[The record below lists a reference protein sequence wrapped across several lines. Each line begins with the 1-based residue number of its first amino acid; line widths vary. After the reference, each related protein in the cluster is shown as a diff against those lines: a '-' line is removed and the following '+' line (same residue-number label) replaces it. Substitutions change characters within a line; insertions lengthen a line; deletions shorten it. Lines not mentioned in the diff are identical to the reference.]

1 MDRLPSLPRED
12 LIRYLEAKHKRENEI
27 KFAIPNIDSIH
38 VDPELVTAT
47 TLDGL
52 CFAHW
57 LGGARRELP
66 ALISVALSPD
76 RLRPARWLYE
86 RPFCPEKLCRPL
98 SVALLQTDENLA
110 KQVGAAGRV
119 KEVSLNLSR
128 KLLELGI
135 DRDPDTYGRRR
146 NLAELSP
153 MHARVAEAL
162 TLCLTQHFSAPN
174 TPTANGILIPS
185 YARGLDC
192 ANRFR
197 GSRPRPGYSGGHGT
211 SDTLRRAA

>member
-1 MDRLPSLPRED
+1 MTMLPSLPLDD
-12 LIRYLEAKHKRENEI
+12 LLRYVAAKQNLVNEI
-27 KFAIPNIDSIH
+27 VFALPNILSIH
-38 VDPELVTAT
+38 VDPELVTAHS
-47 TLDGL
+47 LDGL

-57 LGGARRELP
+57 DGWVRREIP
-66 ALISVALSPD
+66 SLISIALRPE
-76 RLRPARWLYE
+76 RLRQDRWLYE
-86 RPFCPEKLCRPL
+86 RPVCPERLRRSL
-98 SVALLQTDENLA
+98 SVALLRTDENLA
-110 KQVGAAGRV
+110 KQVGAVGRDAD
-119 KEVSLNLSR
+119 VSQALAK

-135 DRDPDTYGRRR
+135 VRDPDTYGRRR

-153 MHARVAEAL
+153 MQERVAEAL
-162 TLCLTQHFSAPN
+162 TLCLTQHFSDPN

-211 SDTLRRAA
+211 TDTLRRAA